1 MDSNNMSNA
10 TMDHSNYYEDGD
22 EIQQNWDPSFIVF
35 AYLIAFASSYAA
47 VHLLDH
53 GLWFWRS
60 KELKK
65 SAIIKYPDIYAACM
79 LGLGTV
85 WSMHFVSIA
94 QYFHTQQEYAVVES
108 HT

>member
-1 MDSNNMSNA
+1 MDENNVYSNA
-10 TMDHSNYYEDGD
+10 TSTNMDEMQQLSYYEDGD
-22 EIQQNWDPSFIVF
+22 EIQQIWDPAFVVF
-35 AYLIAFASSYAA
+35 AYLISFLSSYAA

-65 SAIIKYPDIYAACM
+65 SAIIKYPDIYAAGM

-85 WSMHFVSIA
+85 WCMHFVS
-94 QYFHTQQEYAVVES
+94 TS
-108 HT
+108 